1 MNEHV
6 SSIGIEEFLKDFRN
20 QSTTEIFE
28 SGKQKDEII
37 QIAKAKMGI
46 DLKNNT
52 DLAGFKTIYT
62 FANIANGN
70 KARLPKEQLLKA
82 LPTIIGKPVNINHI
96 RNYVV
101 GYYIDYRYI
110 ESENK
115 VVAYGIFF
123 KSNFGNE
130 WDEAKELI
138 KSNQLGTSH
147 EVWCPKEKRRY
158 LGDGTYEAYALEFA
172 GGALIYRNKQDWQ
185 NPGHKIDTAFKG
197 CDVLELAMHHMDKN
211 VRKAD
216 LIIASIN
223 VPIKKSYRLE
233 DLIVA
238 NDAQAYLKKTETEI
252 KQKVEAGAH
261 QEYQKTPAPKVET
274 PLAAETPA
282 PTPAPVVPT
291 VPKVK
296 CDNCGNQ
303 WETQAI
309 GELQCGECKA
319 IVDRS
324 GKMLYPPQV
333 ISFNFREPNTGSG
346 NWRLLKDSNQKALI
360 KNMDSNK
367 VYELTFAQNTSNDEL
382 LGKLKFVYLGT
393 ASCPQCGKTTNFS
406 TVSNVE
412 DYGIDCPRCE
422 LHYTQNIKKQTT
434 YRKIKSYRDV
444 TDGFKN
450 GTLSDESPIGTK
462 ELMVS
467 SFNPDN
473 EHKVLEIASM
483 EPEKEEKVTL
493 EVSSVT
499 DPGITL
505 EVASSIKVDSTKA
518 NYFDKAKRVI
528 KKMKNKIR
536 HLKLKTNLN
545 TPTPKLNTE
554 LETAKIKADA
564 DQKIEFYKT
573 NAVELVKRRE
583 FLKEFGDH
591 LSDEKIMDDD
601 SYAKARLEKENALL
615 KASLANGTPVVG
627 DKTPIGRSD
636 AQITGLKSEINDKA
650 FKIWMK

>member
-1 MNEHV
+1 MNEHIT
-6 SSIGIEEFLKDFRN
+6 SAGIEAFLKDFKTT
-20 QSTTEIFE
+20 STTEIFE
-28 SGKQKDEII
+28 TGKQKEEII

-62 FANIANGN
+62 FADVANGN
-70 KARLPKEQLLKA
+70 KTRLPKDQLLRA

-101 GYYIDYRYI
+101 GYYIDYRFI
-110 ESENK
+110 EAENK
-115 VVAYGIFF
+115 VIAYGIFF

-130 WDEAKELI
+130 WEEAKELI

-147 EVWCPKEKRRY
+147 EIWCPKEKRRF
-158 LGDGTYEAYALEFA
+158 LMDGTYEAYALEFA

-185 NPGHKIDTAFKG
+185 NPGRKIDTAFKG
-197 CDVLELAMHHMDKN
+197 CDVLELAMNHMDKN
-211 VRKAD
+211 IQNAD
-216 LIIASIN
+216 LITASM
-223 VPIKKSYRLE
+223 VPVKKSYRLE

-238 NDAQAYLKKTETEI
+238 NDAQANLKRTEAEI
-252 KQKVEAGAH
+252 NQKIEAGVH
-261 QEYQKTPAPKVET
+261 KEYQQTPA
-274 PLAAETPA
+274 AAPA
-282 PTPAPVVPT
+282 PAPVVPE

-296 CDNCGNQ
+296 CENCNHQ

-333 ISFNFREPNTGSG
+333 ISFNFREPNTGSA
-346 NWRLLKDSNQKALI
+346 NWRLLKDSQEKALI
-360 KNMDSNK
+360 KSMDSNK
-367 VYELTFAQNTSNDEL
+367 VYELTFAQNSSNDEL

-444 TDGFKN
+444 TDDFKN
-450 GTLSDESPIGTK
+450 GTVLDESPIETK

-467 SFNPDN
+467 SLDPKS
-473 EHKVLEIASM
+473 ESKVLETASI
-483 EPEKEEKVTL
+483 EKLTL
-493 EVSSVT
+493 EVSSTVEE
-499 DPGITL
+499 GISL
-505 EVASSIKVDSTKA
+505 EVSSSSLKVEPKKASYV
-518 NYFDKAKRVI
+518 NKAKRII

-536 HLKLKTNLN
+536 HLKLKTNLDSAN
-545 TPTPKLNTE
+545 MKSTAE

-583 FLKEFGDH
+583 SLGKFGDD
-591 LSDEKIMDDD
+591 LSDEKIMDEV
-601 SYAKARLEKENALL
+601 SYAKAKLEKENALL
-615 KASLANGTPVVG
+615 KASLANGTPIVG

-636 AQITGLKSEINDKA
+636 AEINGLKSEINNKA
-650 FKIWMK
+650 FKIV